1 MGAPP
6 TVAPTPIPTAPTP
19 TLSTAPTPMPVTSTP
34 TDPES
39 GATLT
44 LEATMA
50 IDSNH
55 ATVAGLVTDVAFM
68 DAMQTAGA
76 LAFDVD
82 PSMVKVQITEDVARR
97 RLRVDVRSSM
107 HRRLAVV
114 NVKTIY
120 TISIPPSEVAQVEA
134 VEARMTSIASSTGE
148 TNPLKQEI
156 STQMSSLPAVSAVT
170 VEAISA
176 PNLSNASSTPAL
188 LSSPAPPAA
197 PTSAAPSPSPTL
209 TPGTQSTSAPTLT
222 ATTPVVAPTASPVV
236 THTSRHTFD
245 PTPLPIYEEESL
257 TSSADKLAIESITY
271 RTAMGAVMLH
281 VFALGLEA

>member
-19 TLSTAPTPMPVTSTP
+19 TPLTAPTPMPVNSTP
-34 TDPES
+34 TNPES

-50 IDSNH
+50 IDSHH

-176 PNLSNASSTPAL
+176 PNLSNASSTP
-188 LSSPAPPAA
+188 
-197 PTSAAPSPSPTL
+197 
-209 TPGTQSTSAPTLT
+209 
-222 ATTPVVAPTASPVV
+222 VV
-236 THTSRHTFD
+236 TPTSRHTFD
-245 PTPLPIYEEESL
+245 PTSLPTYEEESL
-257 TSSADKLAIESITY
+257 TSSADKLAIESSTY

-281 VFALGLEA
+281 VFALGLAA

>member
-19 TLSTAPTPMPVTSTP
+19 TPSTAPTPMPVSSTP

-97 RLRVDVRSSM
+97 RLKVDVRSSM
-107 HRRLAVV
+107 HRRLAVL

-120 TISIPPSEVAQVEA
+120 TISIPPSEVAHVEV

-176 PNLSNASSTPAL
+176 PNLSLTATTPAL

-197 PTSAAPSPSPTL
+197 LTSAAPSPAPTL
-209 TPGTQSTSAPTLT
+209 TPRTQATSEPTLT

-236 THTSRHTFD
+236 T
-245 PTPLPIYEEESL
+245 YEEESL
-257 TSSADKLAIESITY
+257 TSSADK
-271 RTAMGAVMLH
+271 
-281 VFALGLEA
+281 